1 MDKITKLSQWIR
13 FQKRAIL
20 LRAYCTEHNFTKGIA
35 IDKDVDCC
43 SLTTQNRKGRYLCP
57 VSKEHFDSLAKAGYV
72 FPINDRPFNKYI
84 DYAVN
89 QGFWEAVQAADQRVD
104 LVNDAPHYGGKD
116 NPYEVVKVLEA
127 WKLDQNA
134 YLWNTVK
141 YIARSGKKTPDTL
154 LDLKKAQYY
163 LSREIANREKGQPSH
178 G

>member
-1 MDKITKLSQWIR
+1 MDKITALPQWMR
-13 FQKRAIL
+13 FSKRAIM
-20 LRAYCTEHNFTKGIA
+20 LRAHCTKHDFAKGTA
-35 IDKDVDCC
+35 TDQDVDCC

-57 VSKEHFDSLAKAGYV
+57 VSKEHFDFLARAGYV
-72 FPINDRPFNKYI
+72 FVINNRPYNKYI

-89 QGFWEAVQAADQRVD
+89 AGFWDAVQKASAEVD
-104 LVNDAPHYGGKD
+104 IVNNAPHYGGKD

-127 WKLDQNA
+127 WELDKSA

-154 LDLKKAQYY
+154 IDLKKAEYY
-163 LSREIANREKGQPSH
+163 LKREIANREKGQSAH